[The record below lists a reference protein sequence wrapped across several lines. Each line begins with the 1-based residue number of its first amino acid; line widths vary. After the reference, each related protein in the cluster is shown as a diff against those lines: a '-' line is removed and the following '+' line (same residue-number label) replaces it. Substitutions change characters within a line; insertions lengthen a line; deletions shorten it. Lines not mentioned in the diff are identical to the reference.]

1 VNETFLAKDDWQLI
15 QQSLTAIAEIE
26 RLRAHSVAVLDQS
39 RQLLRMIDNINGPL
53 IRASEDGAGRLD
65 TGANADLRK

>member
-1 VNETFLAKDDWQLI
+1 MNETFQAKDDWQLI
-15 QQSLTAIAEIE
+15 QQSLTAIAEP
-26 RLRAHSVAVLDQS
+26 LRAHSVAVLDQS

>member
-1 VNETFLAKDDWQLI
+1 MNETFLAKDDWQLI
-15 QQSLTAIAEIE
+15 QPAIAEIE

>member
-1 VNETFLAKDDWQLI
+1 VNEHFPAKDDWQVI
-15 QQSLTAIAEIE
+15 RQSVTAIAEME
-26 RLRAHSVAVLDQS
+26 RLRAHSLAVLDQS

-53 IRASEDGAGRLD
+53 IRAPEDGAGRLD

>member
-1 VNETFLAKDDWQLI
+1 VNETFQAKDDWQLI

-39 RQLLRMIDNINGPL
+39 RQLLRMSIISTA
-53 IRASEDGAGRLD
+53 R
-65 TGANADLRK
+65 